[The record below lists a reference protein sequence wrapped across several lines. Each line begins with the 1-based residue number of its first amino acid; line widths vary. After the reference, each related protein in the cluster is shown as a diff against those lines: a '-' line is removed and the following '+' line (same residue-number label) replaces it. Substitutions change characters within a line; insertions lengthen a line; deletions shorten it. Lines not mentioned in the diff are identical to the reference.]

1 MAANNSFIQQG
12 IDIVAKAIEADQA
25 EDHAKALGLYRD
37 ALSRLTMGLKYETNP
52 AKKKLVLDRVDGY
65 MKRAEELKIYLDKEK
80 EGKENTGANKAGD
93 EKKEGGDAAGGR
105 SGSSNSID
113 DEDKKKLRGALS
125 GAVLQEKPNVKWEDV
140 AGLENA
146 KESLKETVLMPA
158 MFPALFTGKRVP
170 FKGILL
176 YGPPGTCTGGIFLIC
191 CKSVCHLP
199 TPLCFALSKYVRI
212 THSTQHTPRHNTNQ
226 ERASRT

>member
-1 MAANNSFIQQG
+1 MAANNSSNNSTLIQQG

-37 ALSRLTMGLKYETNP
+37 ALSRLTTGLKYETNP
-52 AKKKLVLDRVDGY
+52 AKKKLVLERVDGY
-65 MKRAEELKIYLDKEK
+65 MKRAEELKLYLDQEK
-80 EGKENTGANKAGD
+80 DNNAANGKENNTSGGTND
-93 EKKEGGDAAGGR
+93 EKKEGSGGTGG
-105 SGSSNSID
+105 SGSGNNAVD

-125 GAVLQEKPNVKWEDV
+125 GAVLQEKPNVQWDDV

-176 YGPPGTCTGGIFLIC
+176 YGPPGKECMTKREQIN
-191 CKSVCHLP
+191 V
-199 TPLCFALSKYVRI
+199 
-212 THSTQHTPRHNTNQ
+212 
-226 ERASRT
+226 

>member
-1 MAANNSFIQQG
+1 MAANNTFIQQG

-65 MKRAEELKIYLDKEK
+65 MKRAEELKMCLDKEK
-80 EGKENTGANKAGD
+80 ENTATNKTGGD
-93 EKKEGGDAAGGR
+93 EKKDGGDAGGGR

-176 YGPPGTCTGGIFLIC
+176 YGPPGTYT
-191 CKSVCHLP
+191 
-199 TPLCFALSKYVRI
+199 Y
-212 THSTQHTPRHNTNQ
+212 
-226 ERASRT
+226 

>member
-1 MAANNSFIQQG
+1 MASNSNSSNNSNLIQQG
-12 IDIVAKAIEADQA
+12 IDIVAKAIEVDQA
-25 EDHAKALGLYRD
+25 GDDPAKALSLYRD

-52 AKKKLVLDRVDGY
+52 AKKKLILARVDGY
-65 MKRAEELKIYLDKEK
+65 MQRAEELKLYLDKEK
-80 EGKENTGANKAGD
+80 DGNASGKENNSGGGGGSSSSND
-93 EKKEGGDAAGGR
+93 EKKEGGGGGGNAAV
-105 SGSSNSID
+105 D

-125 GAVLQEKPNVKWEDV
+125 GAVLQEKPNVQWDDV

-176 YGPPGTCTGGIFLIC
+176 YGPPGT
-191 CKSVCHLP
+191 
-199 TPLCFALSKYVRI
+199 
-212 THSTQHTPRHNTNQ
+212 
-226 ERASRT
+226 